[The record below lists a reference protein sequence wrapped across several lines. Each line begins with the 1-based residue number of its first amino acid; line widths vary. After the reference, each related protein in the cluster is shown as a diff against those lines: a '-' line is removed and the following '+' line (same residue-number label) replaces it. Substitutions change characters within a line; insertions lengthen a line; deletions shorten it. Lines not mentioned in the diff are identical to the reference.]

1 MLLSCVHCKTM
12 CFIWILFRHLAKQ
25 CCWVMLILW
34 GVYCRQSYY
43 THKTLYTMCNAC
55 AWPKKIMLEELCKQI
70 QHCCATLRWT
80 QTKEMLGMVDLKV
93 WPASNF
99 KFAQQLPTTCNS
111 DGSCWWGLISWQYY
125 YLSNE
130 GVQSWFL
137 EQMHEQFSQHPSKRN
152 LKNYFHLSEKR
163 TKQNQAVEYLTRHTN
178 HLKLHIHIPP
188 KQTARRPMGSVSQEG
203 NHA

>member
-1 MLLSCVHCKTM
+1 
-12 CFIWILFRHLAKQ
+12 
-25 CCWVMLILW
+25 
-34 GVYCRQSYY
+34 
-43 THKTLYTMCNAC
+43 
-55 AWPKKIMLEELCKQI
+55 MLEELCKQI

-99 KFAQQLPTTCNS
+99 KICATTPNNMQQ
-111 DGSCWWGLISWQYY
+111 WWELLTGLNKLAIL
-125 YLSNE
+125 LSVKINE

-152 LKNYFHLSEKR
+152 LKNHFHLSEKI
-163 TKQNQAVEYLTRHTN
+163 TKQNQAGEYLTRHTN
-178 HLKLHIHIPP
+178 HLKLCIHIPP
-188 KQTARRPMGSVSQEG
+188 KQTASRTMGSVSQEG